1 MRKYLILVTLILATK
16 VGADGLTDGANQ
28 VILMDMNSGRVLLEK
43 NGYEKM
49 HPSSMTKVPALFPL
63 FERLKQGRLTVEDK
77 LPVSVRA
84 WKQEGSRMFLEPNTS
99 VSIGDLLRGIIVQS
113 GNDATT
119 VVAEGLSGTE
129 EQYAHEMN
137 QYLAK
142 VGIKNSHF
150 INASGLP
157 DDNHFTT
164 AYDMARMA
172 VELIGRYPEYY
183 PIFSEKNFTYN
194 NIRQGNRNPLL
205 YKRGLPVDGIKT
217 GQSSLGG
224 YGIVASAKQN
234 DLRLIV
240 VVNGTQSVNDR
251 SRISENILRWGF
263 REFKEYKL
271 FDAGEVLDYVNV
283 WLGNEAKVPLLVPE
297 NISLT
302 LSYREY
308 SKLKMRIKYKS
319 PVAAPIMT
327 GQEIGKLIIEV
338 PGITPLEYPLVA
350 GSSVEEVGM
359 FGRALSTI
367 YYTIWGV
374 GK

>member
-1 MRKYLILVTLILATK
+1 MRKYLILFAIILATK
-16 VGADGLTDGANQ
+16 VGADGLTDGAAQ
-28 VILMDMNSGRVLLEK
+28 IILMDMNSGRVLLEK
-43 NGYEKM
+43 NGHEKM

-63 FERLKQGRLTVEDK
+63 FERLKQGRLTLDDK

-99 VSIGDLLRGIIVQS
+99 VSIGDLMRGIIVQS

-119 VVAEGLSGTE
+119 VVAEGLAGTE

-137 QYLAK
+137 QYLEK

-217 GQSSLGG
+217 GQSSMGG

-283 WLGNEAKVPLLVPE
+283 WLGNEAKVPLIVPE

-308 SKLKMRIKYKS
+308 SKLKMRIKYMS
-319 PVAAPIMT
+319 PIAAPLMA

-338 PGITPLEYPLVA
+338 PGTAPLEYPLVA
-350 GSSVEEVGM
+350 GTSVEEVGM

>member
-1 MRKYLILVTLILATK
+1 MRKYLILFVIILATK
-16 VGADGLTDGANQ
+16 VGADGLTDGAAQ
-28 VILMDMNSGRVLLEK
+28 IILIDMNSGRVLLEK

-63 FERLKQGRLTVEDK
+63 FERLKQGRLTLDDK

-99 VSIGDLLRGIIVQS
+99 VSIGDLMRGIIVQS

-119 VVAEGLSGTE
+119 VVAEGLAGTE

-137 QYLAK
+137 QYLEK

-217 GQSSLGG
+217 GQSSMGG

-251 SRISENILRWGF
+251 SRIAENILRWGF

-283 WLGNEAKVPLLVPE
+283 WLGNEEKVPLIVPE
-297 NISLT
+297 NIFLT

-308 SKLKMRIKYKS
+308 SKLKMRIKYMS
-319 PVAAPIMT
+319 PIAAPLMA

-338 PGITPLEYPLVA
+338 PGTAPLEYPLVA
-350 GSSVEEVGM
+350 GTSVEEVGM